1 MDDLDLFLRL
11 SAARHDHLC
20 PRQVLGVRM
29 GMLGGRL
36 LDLVLPQRDKRLLV
50 ITETDGCFCD
60 GLEVSTGCS
69 VGHRTLRV
77 EDFGKVA
84 VTFID
89 TERRKSA
96 VRIIPHRQARGR
108 AAAYVPSGGSRWDGQ
123 LIGYQ
128 RLPDDLLLEWTP
140 VESITPIETLVGE
153 PGVRAVCDLCHEE
166 ILNRREIVLRGVTL
180 CRACAG
186 QQYYRPCSPASS
198 ASRPAETARA
208 S

>member
-1 MDDLDLFLRL
+1 MENLDLFLRS
-11 SAARHDHLC
+11 SAERHDHLC

-36 LDLVLPQRDKRLLV
+36 LGLSLPQRDKRLLV

-60 GLEVSTGCS
+60 GIEVSTGCS

-89 TERRKSA
+89 TERKSA
-96 VRIIPHRQARGR
+96 VRVIPHPQARDR
-108 AAAYVPSGGSRWDGQ
+108 AAAYVPPGGNRWEGQ

-128 RLPDDLLLEWTP
+128 RLPDDLLLAWTP
-140 VESITPIETLVGE
+140 VESITPIETLVGK
-153 PGVRAVCDLCHEE
+153 PGVRAICDLCHEE

-186 QQYYRPCSPASS
+186 QQYYRPCSTAVADFRSI
-198 ASRPAETARA
+198 ETTRA

>member
-1 MDDLDLFLRL
+1 MENLALFLQM
-11 SAARHDHLC
+11 SAERHDHLC

-36 LDLVLPQRDKRLLV
+36 LDLALPQRDKRLLV
-50 ITETDGCFCD
+50 IAETDGCACD
-60 GLEVSTGCS
+60 GIEVSTGCS

-84 VTFID
+84 TTFID
-89 TERRKSA
+89 TERHRA
-96 VRIIPHRQARGR
+96 LRIVPHPQARDR
-108 AAAYVPSGGSRWDGQ
+108 AAAYVPPGGSRWDGQ

-128 RLPDDLLLEWTP
+128 RLPDDLLLAWTP
-140 VESITPIETLVGE
+140 VELITRIETLVGE
-153 PGVRAVCDLCHEE
+153 PGVRAICDLCHEE

-186 QQYYRPCSPASS
+186 QQYYRPCPTTATIAPSVA
-198 ASRPAETARA
+198 TART